1 MEMLPEL
8 LGESTVIPGHGR
20 TLKQYT
26 IKDAAKLQ
34 KELREMQSDKSAFLK
49 GVTITKEDI
58 E

>member
-1 MEMLPEL
+1 MEMAPEL

-26 IKDAAKLQ
+26 INDTLKLQ
-34 KELREMQSDKSAFLK
+34 KELRAMQSDKAAFLK
-49 GVTITKEDI
+49 GVTITREDI